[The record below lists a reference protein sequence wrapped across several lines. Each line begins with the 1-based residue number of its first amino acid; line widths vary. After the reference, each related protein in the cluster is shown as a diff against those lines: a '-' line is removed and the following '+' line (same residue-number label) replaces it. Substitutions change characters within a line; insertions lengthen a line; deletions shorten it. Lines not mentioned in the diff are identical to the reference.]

1 MVSGGDTDIA
11 VTEDTSTF
19 QLGLDDLKRRGSALL
34 VVGSVPT
41 ELYSRASK
49 QMLGAPDEPRRR
61 LLVLNDSTPLDTRL
75 DTDIQRSKEW
85 TRVVRYSTLERS
97 AAASP
102 SPSAAV
108 PTAVETCERRVS
120 GGLGQLGAELATD
133 VTEFDSLAG
142 GLSPAELRVAF
153 DCLPSL
159 LSRYERDHVFRFLH
173 VMTSH
178 VRARN
183 GMVHV
188 WSPGGR
194 EDEINRMLEPLF
206 DAVVELDVEGAE
218 VRQRWHLRRKEV
230 SSGWF
235 PLEP

>member
-1 MVSGGDTDIA
+1 MDSGGDTDIA
-11 VTEDTSTF
+11 VTEDASTF

-61 LLVLNDSTPLDTRL
+61 LLVLNDSTPLADRL
-75 DTDIQRSKEW
+75 DDDIQRTKEW

-97 AAASP
+97 AAASS
-102 SPSAAV
+102 SPDAV
-108 PTAVETCERRVS
+108 PTAADTYERRVG
-120 GGLGQLGAELATD
+120 GGLGQLGTELAND
-133 VTEFDSLAG
+133 VTEFDSLSG

-159 LSRYERDHVFRFLH
+159 LSRYQRDQVFRFLH

-188 WSPGGR
+188 WSPGDR
-194 EDEINRMLEPLF
+194 EDERTRLLEPLF
-206 DAVVELDVEGAE
+206 DAVVELDVEGTEA
-218 VRQRWHLRRKEV
+218 RQRWHLRRRDA

-235 PLEP
+235 PLES

>member
-1 MVSGGDTDIA
+1 MVSGGDTDTA

-61 LLVLNDSTPLDTRL
+61 LLVLNGSTPLDDRL
-75 DTDIQRSKEW
+75 DSGVERSAEW
-85 TRVVRYSTLERS
+85 TRVVRYATLERS

-102 SPSAAV
+102 SPAAAV
-108 PTAVETCERRVS
+108 PSADDTCERWID
-120 GGLGQLGAELATD
+120 GGLGRLGAELAND
-133 VTEFDSLAG
+133 VTEFDTLAG

-159 LSRYERDHVFRFLH
+159 LSRYDRDHVFRFLH
-173 VMTSH
+173 VMTTH
-178 VRARN
+178 VRARD

-188 WSPGGR
+188 WSPGDR
-194 EDEINRMLEPLF
+194 EDEVNRLLEPLF
-206 DAVVELDVEGAE
+206 DAVVELDVEGSEA
-218 VRQRWHLRRKEV
+218 RQRWCLRRKDV

-235 PLEP
+235 PLES

>member
-1 MVSGGDTDIA
+1 MVSGGDADTA
-11 VTEDTSTF
+11 VTDDTSTF

-61 LLVLNDSTPLDTRL
+61 LLVLNDSTPLDDRL
-75 DTDIQRSKEW
+75 DVDIQRTTEW
-85 TRVVRYSTLERS
+85 MRVVRYGSLERS

-102 SPSAAV
+102 SPSTAV
-108 PTAVETCERRVS
+108 PSAVDACERRVG
-120 GGLGQLGAELATD
+120 GGLGQLGAALAND
-133 VTEFDSLAG
+133 VTEFDTLAG

-159 LSRYERDHVFRFLH
+159 LSRYDRDHVFRFLH
-173 VMTSH
+173 VMTTHIRS
-178 VRARN
+178 RN

-188 WSPGGR
+188 WSPGER
-194 EDEINRMLEPLF
+194 ESEVNRLFEPLF
-206 DAVVELDVEGAE
+206 DAVVELDVEGSEA
-218 VRQRWHLRRKEV
+218 RQRWHLRQKDV

-235 PLEP
+235 PLES

>member
-1 MVSGGDTDIA
+1 MVSGGDADTA
-11 VTEDTSTF
+11 VTDDTSTF

-61 LLVLNDSTPLDTRL
+61 LLVLNDSTPLDDRL
-75 DTDIQRSKEW
+75 DVDIQRTTEW
-85 TRVVRYSTLERS
+85 TRVVRYGSLERS

-102 SPSAAV
+102 SPSTAV
-108 PTAVETCERRVS
+108 PSAVDACERRVG
-120 GGLGQLGAELATD
+120 GGLGQLGAALAND
-133 VTEFDSLAG
+133 VTEFDTLAG

-159 LSRYERDHVFRFLH
+159 LSRYDRDHVFRFLH
-173 VMTSH
+173 VMTTHIRS
-178 VRARN
+178 RN

-188 WSPGGR
+188 WSPGER
-194 EDEINRMLEPLF
+194 EGEVNRLFEPLF
-206 DAVVELDVEGAE
+206 DAVVELDVEGSEA
-218 VRQRWHLRRKEV
+218 RQRWHLRQKDV

-235 PLEP
+235 PLES

>member
-1 MVSGGDTDIA
+1 MVSGGDADTA
-11 VTEDTSTF
+11 VTDDTSTF

-61 LLVLNDSTPLDTRL
+61 LLVLNDSTPLDDRL
-75 DTDIQRSKEW
+75 DVDIQRTTEW
-85 TRVVRYSTLERS
+85 TRVVRYGSLERS

-102 SPSAAV
+102 SPSSAV
-108 PTAVETCERRVS
+108 PSAVDACERRVS
-120 GGLGQLGAELATD
+120 GGLGKLGAALAND
-133 VTEFDSLAG
+133 VTEFDTLAG

-159 LSRYERDHVFRFLH
+159 LSRYDRDRVFRFLH
-173 VMTSH
+173 VMTTHIRS
-178 VRARN
+178 RN

-188 WSPGGR
+188 WSPGER
-194 EDEINRMLEPLF
+194 EGEVNRLFEPLF
-206 DAVVELDVEGAE
+206 DAVVELDVEGSEA
-218 VRQRWHLRRKEV
+218 RQRWHLRQKDV

-235 PLEP
+235 PLES